1 MSVHLDDTSLA
12 YALRL
17 RDLTDA
23 TQGPHALQHLVTA
36 AADTL
41 TGIWRRSPSPAD
53 VARDASCRIIT
64 IRLPAI
70 VTVADNYAS
79 LGYSDDAVTRDSRY
93 TRYVDPERMLRSHTS
108 AAIPAALRGLAAE
121 PYPDN
126 LYVVPGMCYRRDSI
140 DRLHTGTPH
149 QLDLWRI
156 VRTPSMRAED
166 LRTMIAALV
175 DALLPGR
182 SWRVIPSLHPYT
194 VDGQQI
200 EVHCGDQ
207 WGGQWVEIGECGL
220 ADPEL
225 LVRCG
230 LDDRWSGL
238 AMGLGLD
245 RILMIRKGV
254 SDIRL
259 LRSDD
264 PRIAGQMLDLEP
276 YRPVS
281 TMPPIARDISVAVD
295 ARLDEETLGDA
306 VRDAL
311 GADADVLE
319 SVSVL
324 SRTPVDALPEV
335 ARKRLGIRPGQVNLL
350 VRMVLRAL
358 DRTMTD
364 RDANLLRDRIYRA
377 VHAGDCPSSHVG
389 LAHDECAGADS

>member
-12 YALRL
+12 HALRL
-17 RDLTDA
+17 RDLTDPA
-23 TQGPHALQHLVTA
+23 QGPHALQHLVTA
-36 AADTL
+36 AADAL
-41 TGIWRRSPSPAD
+41 TGIWRGSPSPAD
-53 VARDASCRIIT
+53 AAPDASCRTIP

-70 VTVADNYAS
+70 VTVADNYGS

-93 TRYVDPERMLRSHTS
+93 TRYVDAERMLRSHTS
-108 AAIPAALRGLAAE
+108 AAIPAALRRLAAD

-149 QLDLWRI
+149 QLDLWRV
-156 VRTPSMRAED
+156 VRTPSMTAED
-166 LRTMIAALV
+166 LRMMIAVLV

-194 VDGQQI
+194 VDGRQI
-200 EVHCGDQ
+200 DVHDGD
-207 WGGQWVEIGECGL
+207 QWVEIGECGL
-220 ADPEL
+220 ADPDL
-225 LVRCG
+225 LARCG

-259 LRSDD
+259 LRSND
-264 PRIAGQMLDLEP
+264 PRVAGQMLDLEP

-281 TMPPIARDISVAVD
+281 MMPPIARDISVAVD
-295 ARLDEETLGDA
+295 ARLDEETLGDV
-306 VRDAL
+306 VRGAL
-311 GADADVLE
+311 GEDADVLE

-324 SRTPVDALPEV
+324 SCTPIDALPEV

-377 VHAGDCPSSHVG
+377 VHAGECPSSHVG

>member
-1 MSVHLDDTSLA
+1 MSDHLDDTSVA
-12 YALRL
+12 TALRL

-53 VARDASCRIIT
+53 AAPDASCRTIT

-70 VTVADNYAS
+70 VTVADNYAC

-93 TRYVDPERMLRSHTS
+93 TRYVDAERMLRSHTS

-156 VRTPSMRAED
+156 VRTPSIRAED
-166 LRTMIAALV
+166 LRTMIEVLV

-200 EVHCGDQ
+200 DVHDGD
-207 WGGQWVEIGECGL
+207 QWVEIGECGL
-220 ADPEL
+220 ADRGL
-225 LVRCG
+225 LARCG
-230 LDDRWSGL
+230 LDDRWGGL

-259 LRSDD
+259 LRSAD

-281 TMPPIARDISVAVD
+281 MMPPIARDISVAVD
-295 ARLDEETLGDA
+295 ARLDEEALGDV
-306 VRDAL
+306 VRGAL

-324 SRTPVDALPEV
+324 SCTPVDALPEV
-335 ARKRLGIRPGQVNLL
+335 ARRRLGIRPGQVNLL
-350 VRMVLRAL
+350 VRMVMRAL

-364 RDANLLRDRIYRA
+364 RDANLLRDRIFRA

>member
-1 MSVHLDDTSLA
+1 MSLSLSGSLTSASLA
-12 YALRL
+12 SALQL
-17 RDLTDA
+17 RDLSDPS
-23 TQGPHALQHLVTA
+23 QGPHALQLLVAA

-41 TGIWRRSPSPAD
+41 TAVWQ
-53 VARDASCRIIT
+53 CRAT
-64 IRLPAI
+64 VIRLPAV

-93 TRYVDPERMLRSHTS
+93 SRYLDGERMLRSHTS
-108 AAIPAALRGLAAE
+108 AAIPAALRTLAAD

-156 VRTPSMRAED
+156 ITGAPWMTRDD
-166 LRTMIAALV
+166 LRSMIAVLV
-175 DALLPGR
+175 DELLPGR
-182 SWRVIPSLHPYT
+182 SWRVIPSSHPYT

-200 EVHCGDQ
+200 DVHD
-207 WGGQWVEIGECGL
+207 GGEWVEIGECGL
-220 ADPEL
+220 AAPGL
-225 LVRCG
+225 LARCG
-230 LDDRWSGL
+230 LDDGWSGL

-254 SDIRL
+254 PDIRL
-259 LRSDD
+259 LRSHD
-264 PRIAGQMLDLEP
+264 PRVEQQMLDLAP
-276 YRPVS
+276 YRAVS
-281 TMPPIARDISVAVD
+281 TMPPIVRDISVAVD
-295 ARLDEETLGDA
+295 GRIENEIVGDA

-311 GADADVLE
+311 GDDANVLE

-335 ARKRLGIRPGQVNLL
+335 ARRRLGIRPGQVNLL
-350 VRMVLRAL
+350 IRMVLRAL

-364 RDANLLRDRIYRA
+364 RDANRLRDRIYGA
-377 VHAGDCPSSHVG
+377 LHQGDPAPG
-389 LAHDECAGADS
+389 

>member
-12 YALRL
+12 HALRL
-17 RDLTDA
+17 RDLTDP

-53 VARDASCRIIT
+53 AAADASCRTIP

-70 VTVADNYAS
+70 VTVGDNYAS

-93 TRYVDPERMLRSHTS
+93 TRYVDAERMLRSHTS
-108 AAIPAALRGLAAE
+108 AAIPAALRRLAAD
-121 PYPDN
+121 PYPDS

-149 QLDLWRI
+149 QLDLWR
-156 VRTPSMRAED
+156 VVHTTPMTAED
-166 LRTMIAALV
+166 LRMMIAVLV

-200 EVHCGDQ
+200 DVHDGD
-207 WGGQWVEIGECGL
+207 QWVEIGECGL
-220 ADPEL
+220 ADPDL
-225 LVRCG
+225 LARCG

-259 LRSDD
+259 LRSND
-264 PRIAGQMLDLEP
+264 PRVAGQMLDLEP

-281 TMPPIARDISVAVD
+281 MMPPIARDISVAVD
-295 ARLDEETLGDA
+295 ARLDEETLGDI

-311 GADADVLE
+311 GEDADVLE

-324 SRTPVDALPEV
+324 SCTPIDALPEV
-335 ARKRLGIRPGQVNLL
+335 ARERLGIRPGQVNLL

-377 VHAGDCPSSHVG
+377 VHAGECPSSHVG

>member
-1 MSVHLDDTSLA
+1 MSVHLDDTSLTH
-12 YALRL
+12 ALRL

-41 TGIWRRSPSPAD
+41 TGVWRRSPSAAD
-53 VARDASCRIIT
+53 AAQDASCRTIT

-70 VTVADNYAS
+70 VAVADNYAS

-93 TRYVDPERMLRSHTS
+93 TRYVDAERMLRSHTS

-156 VRTPSMRAED
+156 VRAPSMRAED
-166 LRTMIAALV
+166 LRTMIAVLV

-194 VDGQQI
+194 VHGQQI
-200 EVHCGDQ
+200 DVHDGD
-207 WGGQWVEIGECGL
+207 QWVEIGECGL
-220 ADPEL
+220 ADPDL
-225 LVRCG
+225 LARCG

-245 RILMIRKGV
+245 RILMLRKGV
-254 SDIRL
+254 PDIRL
-259 LRSDD
+259 LRSAD

-281 TMPPIARDISVAVD
+281 MMPPIARDISVAVD
-295 ARLDEETLGDA
+295 ARLDQETLGDV

-324 SRTPVDALPEV
+324 SRTPVEDLPEV
-335 ARKRLGIRPGQVNLL
+335 ARDRLGIRPGQVNLL

-389 LAHDECAGADS
+389 LPHDECAGADS